1 MGELGNKEKKEKR
14 IKTITGKTEERK
26 SNNRNKSKE
35 KEDSGKES
43 EGESGEESE
52 EEMCDELR
60 QEKTAM
66 VMSLMREYFGE
77 TSIRGSDVDNL
88 INECFQECDRSIGI
102 EEAIE
107 WSKDERGIPF
117 QFPDDISATDEE
129 ELRNVGGDLVKL
141 VQKKQQEL
149 AKGRFSAERV
159 AACVPPE
166 YPEYERLMDIA
177 QGVELVVREDFK
189 PSAFPRGPLRQSYLK
204 VAPAVNKILAAS
216 HEEGLNII
224 LPSVGVFGKEGV
236 NAVFQHW
243 TENFPRPEGRSI
255 TDSSKAKNMRPEEAV
270 NSLEGKE
277 KMKARWGELTFPT
290 VKDLAMMVLREA
302 ERVGWSNLRL
312 WKHDIKSAYGQLY
325 VAAKDA
331 ILLVCELTDGK
342 CVIHIISGYGFTGTG
357 YAFGPISRVIKE
369 RAGGLMAGG
378 LEIYCD
384 DFQGACA
391 ESELA
396 SEKHIA
402 IEFTTELLGPKAF
415 AGIGERDKYKAG
427 RQLEW
432 IGWQFDL
439 DDGTVSLASK
449 NFKKTLYEFF
459 KVNVDGSVSLREMER
474 LAAFASRYCLIA
486 RQMRPFVY
494 HLHAFKNTFNRERK
508 KLERKMMT
516 QEARL
521 DIFLWRTFLILMGL
535 RKKEYCRKIESFAAQ
550 VVTGLLKCDS
560 CLTGLGLRLYR
571 LRPNGGVEFM
581 RVASIITPYK
591 LRGQSRFQ
599 NTMEFSSVAVGFLIM
614 AEMGWTDVPLKIMGD
629 SRASETWCAKESFR
643 STVARGAA
651 LMYISLGVEFE
662 FWVEDTEFVKG
673 EENEVCDKLS
683 RRSETDEGMGVMSAT
698 NLVRALGINP
708 KFLWEVE
715 KSPFG
720 TEMIELCNPLLQ
732 LDDDNTFRIFM
743 RRMRGLIDAIKE
755 YVAR

>member
-1 MGELGNKEKKEKR
+1 MCESKEELGNGKKGKR
-14 IKTITGKTEERK
+14 IEITREETEERK
-26 SNNRNKSKE
+26 SNKRNKNE
-35 KEDSGKES
+35 ERDDSD
-43 EGESGEESE
+43 EESE
-52 EEMCDELR
+52 DVLSDELR

-77 TSIRGSDVDNL
+77 TSISGSDVDKL
-88 INECFQECDRSIGI
+88 INECFQECDRSVGI
-102 EEAIE
+102 DEAIE
-107 WSKDERGIPF
+107 WSKDDKGIPF
-117 QFPDDISATDEE
+117 QFPEDISKSDEE
-129 ELRNVGGDLVKL
+129 DLRNVGGDLVKL
-141 VQKKQQEL
+141 VQKKQYEL
-149 AKGRFSAERV
+149 AKERFSAERV

-189 PSAFPRGPLRQSYLK
+189 PSAFPRGSLRQSYLK
-204 VAPAVNKILAAS
+204 VAPAVNKILAES
-216 HEEGLNII
+216 HEDGLNII
-224 LPSVGVFGKEGV
+224 LPSNTVFGKEGV
-236 NAVFQHW
+236 NVVHQHW
-243 TENFPRPEGRSI
+243 TENFPKPEGRSI
-255 TDSSKAKNMRPEEAV
+255 TDSSKAKGMRPEEAV

-290 VKDLAMMVLREA
+290 IKDLAEMVIREA
-302 ERVGWSNLRL
+302 ARVGWSNLRL
-312 WKHDIKSAYGQLY
+312 WKHDIRSAYGQLY

-391 ESELA
+391 ESELT

-402 IEFTTELLGPKAF
+402 IEFTTKLLGPKAF

-439 DDGTVSLASK
+439 EDRTVSLASK

-459 KVNVDGSVSLREMER
+459 NVNVDDSVSLREMER

-494 HLHAFKNTFNRERK
+494 HIHAFKNTFNRERK
-508 KLERKMMT
+508 KSERKMMT

-521 DIFLWRTFLILMGL
+521 DILLWRTFLVLMGL
-535 RKKEYCRKIESFAAQ
+535 RKRDYCRKIESFAAQ
-550 VVTGLLKCDS
+550 IVTGLLKCDS

-571 LRPNGGVEFM
+571 LRSNGGLEFV

-599 NTMEFSSVAVGFLIM
+599 NTMEFSSVSVGFLIM

-629 SRASETWCAKESFR
+629 SKASETWCAKESFR

-683 RRSETDEGMGVMSAT
+683 RRSETDEGMGVMSAA
-698 NLVRALGINP
+698 NLVRRLGINP

-720 TEMIELCNPLLQ
+720 KEMIELCNPLLE
-732 LDDDNTFRIFM
+732 LNDDNTFKIFT
-743 RRMRGLIDAIKE
+743 RRMRELIDAIKE
-755 YVAR
+755 HVAR

>member
-1 MGELGNKEKKEKR
+1 MCGNEEELGNGKKGK
-14 IKTITGKTEERK
+14 KTETAMIIEGTEERK
-26 SNNRNKSKE
+26 SNNRDKNKE
-35 KEDSGKES
+35 KYDSDIEPEDDVN
-43 EGESGEESE
+43 
-52 EEMCDELR
+52 DELR

-66 VMSLMREYFGE
+66 VMSLMGEYFGE
-77 TSIRGSDVDNL
+77 TGIKGGDVDKL
-88 INECFQECDRSIGI
+88 INECFQECDRSVGI
-102 EEAIE
+102 EAAIE
-107 WSKDERGIPF
+107 WSKDDKGIPF
-117 QFPDDISATDEE
+117 QLPEDISRLDEE
-129 ELRNVGGDLVKL
+129 ELGRVGGDLVKL
-141 VQKKQQEL
+141 VQKRQDEL
-149 AKGRFSAERV
+149 AEGRFSAERIT
-159 AACVPPE
+159 ACVPPE

-189 PSAFPRGPLRQSYLK
+189 PSTSPRGPLRQSYLK
-204 VAPAVNKILAAS
+204 VAPAVNKIIAEA
-216 HEEGLNII
+216 HGDGLNII
-224 LPSVGVFGKEGV
+224 LPSDMVFGKDGV
-236 NAVFQHW
+236 NVVHQHW
-243 TENFPRPEGRSI
+243 AENFPRPEGRSI
-255 TDSSKAKNMRPEEAV
+255 TDSAKAKNMRPEEAV

-290 VKDLAMMVLREA
+290 IEDLAAMVLREA
-302 ERVGWSNLRL
+302 ARVGWSNLRL
-312 WKHDIKSAYGQLY
+312 WKHDIRAAYSQLF

-331 ILLVCELTDGK
+331 TLLVCELTDGK

-369 RAGGLMAGG
+369 IAGGLMAGG

-391 ESELA
+391 ESELS
-396 SEKHIA
+396 SEKQIA
-402 IEFTTELLGPKAF
+402 VGFTTELLGPKAF

-432 IGWQFDL
+432 IGWHFDL
-439 DDGTVSLASK
+439 DDKVVSLASK

-459 KVNVDGSVSLREMER
+459 NVNVDGNVSLREVER

-486 RQMRPFVY
+486 RQMRPFVH

-508 KLERKMMT
+508 KSERKMMT

-535 RKKEYCRKIESFAAQ
+535 RKKDYCRKIESFAAQ
-550 VVTGLLKCDS
+550 VVTGLLKYDS

-571 LRPNGGVEFM
+571 LRSNGGMELVK
-581 RVASIITPYK
+581 VASIITPYE
-591 LRGQSRFQ
+591 LRGQSRYQ
-599 NTMEFSSVAVGFLIM
+599 NTMEFSSVSVGFLIM

-629 SRASETWCAKESFR
+629 SKASETWCAKENFK

-673 EENEVCDKLS
+673 EENGVCDKLS
-683 RRSETDEGMGVMSAT
+683 RRSETDKGRGAVSAA
-698 NLVRALGINP
+698 NLVYGLGINP

-720 TEMIELCNPLLQ
+720 KEMIELCNPLLE
-732 LDDDNTFRIFM
+732 LSDDNTFKAFS
-743 RRMRGLIDAIKE
+743 RRMRKLIDAIKE
-755 YVAR
+755 HGAR